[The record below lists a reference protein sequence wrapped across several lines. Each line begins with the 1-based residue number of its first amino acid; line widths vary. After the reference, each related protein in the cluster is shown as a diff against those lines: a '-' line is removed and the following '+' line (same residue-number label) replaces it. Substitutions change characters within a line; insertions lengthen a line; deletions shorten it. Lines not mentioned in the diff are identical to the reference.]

1 MLVSDFVEE
10 SLSLG
15 DAQFAIS
22 LALSQLGEHK
32 AARAVL
38 TYLGTKDATE
48 EVLQRRAEIRDAIVS
63 SNQGTVLGLLNIL
76 CNNKELSVVNNV
88 RATKVQSRKTL
99 TELLE
104 RQSVGNVYNQTMYI
118 LSSNSTSK
126 LLLLYMDTQEYRKA
140 FFGDVRNRFYKSADG
155 FRNNNL
161 SDSVCEEIRRAF
173 RRWIDFY
180 SSNGTYD
187 PASGAPMAYLRYAF
201 SVMYAASA
209 DSDVY
214 KILNT
219 TGTNADAGEDAT
231 LIDFVGLENDYKDTD
246 FDFIEVASRIN
257 RASRLLFS
265 HNNNPIAFYDIFS
278 CYRDGVLSRKFED
291 KERSFKKA
299 LVGCAIRIVDSSQ
312 ECGRGHEGAIKNK
325 KTGRI
330 ALCRVFES
338 IIEKGIAQDEI
349 LKLYDKVI
357 TLTDT
362 LSRKDGV
369 RLFSTPNQTTK
380 HRESNSEMLQI
391 IVSGY
396 LGVRELLD
404 FLENNDLGASVYNFP
419 SIIFRN
425 AEYLK
430 RFQTVEEYVRYVSP
444 VSMLVEQAATD
455 TTKMQD
461 DIDGVVRNEIVWGY
475 LGASNLL
482 HDGIFKK
489 LATMPLEY
497 IKSAVD
503 DSRVISKEDYFI
515 QHLWTIT
522 QDMQRLYEWISEKL
536 NDNTFVGNFNL
547 SRQLSMQIVS
557 DKFADSGK
565 DSQYATSILFV
576 LITKKLFAAEGAP
589 ILDDDGNYLLKEED
603 CLKELT
609 RILNL
614 VCSPETAENTRKLYV
629 QTMGLRCK
637 AFNIIY
643 ELYTGIKTDNC
654 TWAQLREVF
663 FFTDVLYS
671 IISKYN
677 TRLGELSA
685 QNNKSSIYLLLA
697 NIATDTTLF
706 NLTLPL
712 SSCDELSF
720 VFEKELPQY
729 FINQTVGTEESLVY
743 NTQRNSNL
751 LTAVNRFFEERKE
764 DVNSLHLAF
773 DMLEKFVSKKHSPMT
788 KESPV
793 EKLLIK
799 ASESV
804 RTLEAYN
811 KVDAG
816 LRSKLEGMFK
826 ADEYGYII
834 CDGER
839 FVLDNKYMLVSGYA
853 IELDL
858 YNWSFKRSI
867 ITLND
872 INVLQNRLIFRS
884 Y

>member
-1 MLVSDFVEE
+1 MLITDFVEE
-10 SLSLG
+10 SLKLG

-32 AARAVL
+32 AAKAVL
-38 TYLGTKDATE
+38 TYLATKDGDDN
-48 EVLQRRAEIRDAIVS
+48 VPQRRKEVETLIMS
-63 SNQGTVLGLLNIL
+63 HKQGMVPGLLNVL
-76 CNNKELSVVNNV
+76 CNNPELCVVNSV
-88 RATKVQSRKTL
+88 RATKVQTHKTL
-99 TELLE
+99 PELLE
-104 RQSVGNVYNQTMYI
+104 RQSVNNVYNQTMHI
-118 LSSNSTSK
+118 LSNNKASK
-126 LLLLYMDTQEYRKA
+126 LLLLYMDTQEYRKD
-140 FFGDVRNRFYKSADG
+140 FFSDIRGRFYKSADRL
-155 FRNNNL
+155 RNNNL
-161 SDSVCEEIRRAF
+161 SDSVCEEIRQSF

-180 SSNGTYD
+180 STNGAYD
-187 PASGAPMAYLRYAF
+187 PASGAPMAYLRNAF
-201 SVMYAASA
+201 RNMYSASA
-209 DSDVY
+209 DSDLY
-214 KILNT
+214 DILNR
-219 TGTNADAGEDAT
+219 TGTNADVGEDAT
-231 LIDFVGLENDYKDTD
+231 LIDFVGLENEYKDTD
-246 FDFIEVASRIN
+246 FDFIEVANRIN

-278 CYRDGVLSRKFED
+278 CYRDGVLSNKFESR
-291 KERSFKKA
+291 ERSFKRA
-299 LVGCAIRIVDSSQ
+299 LVGCSIRIVDSSQ

-338 IIEKGIAQDEI
+338 IIEDGIAQDQI

-357 TLTDT
+357 ALTDT

-369 RLFSTPNQTTK
+369 RLFSTPSQSTK

-404 FLENNDLGASVYNFP
+404 FLDNNDLGASVYNFP

-455 TTKMQD
+455 TTKVKE

-482 HDGIFKK
+482 HGGIFKK

-503 DSRVISKEDYFI
+503 DSRIISKEDYFL
-515 QHLWTIT
+515 QHLYYLTN
-522 QDMQRLYEWISEKL
+522 DMQGLYDWISKRLE
-536 NDNTFVGNFNL
+536 DTTFIGNFNL
-547 SRQLSMQIVS
+547 SRQLSMQMLS
-557 DKFADSGK
+557 DGFSESSR
-565 DSQYATSILFV
+565 DSQYAMSILFV
-576 LITKKLFAAEGAP
+576 LIVKRLFAAEGSP
-589 ILDDDGNYLLKEED
+589 VIDEDENYLLRETD
-603 CLKELT
+603 CLKEHT
-609 RILNL
+609 RVLNL
-614 VCSPETAENTRKLYV
+614 VCSPETPENTKKLYI
-629 QTMGLRCK
+629 QTLGLRCK
-637 AFNIIY
+637 AFGKVY
-643 ELYTGIKTDNC
+643 EVYTGVKTENC
-654 TWAQLREVF
+654 TWAQMREVF

-671 IISKYN
+671 LISKYN
-677 TRLGELSA
+677 KRLSELAPQRDKRSV
-685 QNNKSSIYLLLA
+685 YLLLA
-697 NIATDTTLF
+697 HIATDATLF
-706 NLTLPL
+706 NVTLPL
-712 SSCDELSF
+712 SSCDELAF
-720 VFEKELPQY
+720 VFEKGLPQY
-729 FINQTVGTEESLVY
+729 FINQLIGAEESLIY
-743 NTQRNSNL
+743 NTQRNTNL
-751 LTAVNRFFEERKE
+751 LTTVNRFFDERK
-764 DVNSLHLAF
+764 DDINALHLAF
-773 DMLEKFVSKKHSPMT
+773 DMLDKYVSKKHSPMS
-788 KESPV
+788 KESPA
-793 EKLLIK
+793 ERLLIK

-804 RTLEAYN
+804 RTFEAYN

-858 YNWSFKRSI
+858 YNRSFKRSI
-867 ITLND
+867 ITAND
-872 INVLQNRLIFRS
+872 ISVLQNRLIFRS
-884 Y
+884 C